1 MCQIFD
7 DAEDCCDQN
16 QDGEYGIC
24 CCCWC
29 CWNNKSN
36 DQIDDEIDVDGVAD
50 RVEQNRHRK
59 KCRCCCCCFH
69 CPPRCLRNLL
79 QCLNPSRCFT
89 YSHWITLIRFIFL
102 LVHTLLIATSIFGL
116 IWSNVYFDDF
126 DQIWTGSIVGGHLV
140 TLSAGG
146 LLFGLSGLYAVI
158 KHHRRLLYTHTVV
171 SWTVFILRGFT
182 WTLSMLH
189 EYKLNPWIM
198 SIGLLELV
206 LALLSTVL
214 LRDALIYF

>member
-146 LLFGLSGLYAVI
+146 ILFGLSGLYAVI
-158 KHHRRLLYTHTVV
+158 KHHRRLLYTHTV
-171 SWTVFILRGFT
+171 
-182 WTLSMLH
+182 
-189 EYKLNPWIM
+189 LNPWIM

>member
-1 MCQIFD
+1 MD
-7 DAEDCCDQN
+7 REHSRWTSCDTFS
-16 QDGEYGIC
+16 
-24 CCCWC
+24 W
-29 CWNNKSN
+29 W
-36 DQIDDEIDVDGVAD
+36 
-50 RVEQNRHRK
+50 
-59 KCRCCCCCFH
+59 
-69 CPPRCLRNLL
+69 
-79 QCLNPSRCFT
+79 
-89 YSHWITLIRFIFL
+89 YS
-102 LVHTLLIATSIFGL
+102 
-116 IWSNVYFDDF
+116 
-126 DQIWTGSIVGGHLV
+126 
-140 TLSAGG
+140 
-146 LLFGLSGLYAVI
+146 FGLSGLYAVI